1 MIDQILT
8 ALIGNYMTTAFVIG
22 TSSSHRSTSSPPRTP
37 HRGFVSGTFLNS
49 FVFWAIGVAETI
61 NFVMHSVF
69 GDYAAKTIGWAQS
82 PFQLELAMSSLGIG
96 VMAFILGRRTAPL
109 IGKVALVIA
118 RRVFGFGA
126 AGGHIYQ
133 MLVNHDYAV
142 NNSGTPARLRHRHQ
156 QRRPD
161 PGDLA
166 RHGPRGA
173 RPTPPTRRSSAASAA
188 HV

>member
-8 ALIGNYMTTAFVIG
+8 ALIGNYMITAFIIG
-22 TSSSHRSTSSPPRTP
+22 MIVALIRVLH
-37 HRGFVSGTFLNS
+37 HRGQRTAEFISGAFLNS
-49 FVFWAIGVAETI
+49 FVFWAIGIAETI

-69 GDYAAKTIGWAQS
+69 GDYAAASIGWAQS
-82 PFQLELAMSSLGIG
+82 PFQLELAMCSLGIG

-109 IGKVALVIA
+109 IGKVALVIGVA
-118 RRVFGFGA
+118 IFGFGA

-142 NNSGTPARLRHRHQ
+142 NNTGLLLFSDIVINSVGLILVIWHTTAC
-156 QRRPD
+156 RRETD
-161 PGDLA
+161 TTDANVLA
-166 RHGPRGA
+166 QP
-173 RPTPPTRRSSAASAA
+173 A